1 MRFMIM
7 LKGDPGNPYDEQAGE
22 SSSPDNELVG
32 AMIRYNEELVEAGVL
47 ASAEG
52 LLPSAT
58 GARVSYKRGRRTVID
73 GPFAEAKE
81 LVAGYFILDVASK
94 EEAIEWAMK
103 CPVHLAVTD
112 DEQEAVIEIRQIATL
127 DDIEGVS
134 DENRALEQGLREKL
148 VGGS

>member
-58 GARVSYKRGRRTVID
+58 GSRVTYKRGRRTVID

-134 DENRALEQGLREKL
+134 DENRALERDLREKL
-148 VGGS
+148 VGG

>member
-1 MRFMIM
+1 MIM

-58 GARVSYKRGRRTVID
+58 GSRVTYKRGRRTVID

-134 DENRALEQGLREKL
+134 DENRALEQDLREKL
-148 VGGS
+148 VGGY